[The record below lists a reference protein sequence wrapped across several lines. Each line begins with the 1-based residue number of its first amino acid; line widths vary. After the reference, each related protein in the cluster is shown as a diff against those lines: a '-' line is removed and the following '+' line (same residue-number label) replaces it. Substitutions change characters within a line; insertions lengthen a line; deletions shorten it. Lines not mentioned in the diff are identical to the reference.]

1 MDIVEAVILH
11 DIICSKGARR
21 EDARRLVLHLK
32 LFFPIPALSD
42 FQIPPDKST
51 DDEQEETDQFCW
63 MKY

>member
-11 DIICSKGARR
+11 DIICSKGARC

-42 FQIPPDKST
+42 FQIPPNKIF